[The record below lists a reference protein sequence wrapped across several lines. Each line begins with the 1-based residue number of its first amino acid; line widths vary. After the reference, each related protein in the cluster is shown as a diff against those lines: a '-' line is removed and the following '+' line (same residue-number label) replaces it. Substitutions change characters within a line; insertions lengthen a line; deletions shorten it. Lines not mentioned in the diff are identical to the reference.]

1 MAPELHTATQHA
13 PRRSAMDREIA
24 MRLATTEYSKVTA
37 VLTQLTDEQWRL
49 PTDCPGWDVRSIAGH
64 VVGMAQMAAS
74 IRETVRQQMAAGRR
88 AKAEGELLI
97 DALTALQV
105 EKTAALTEAELVETM
120 RSIGP
125 KAAAARRR
133 TPAFVRHRTMPG
145 LQDVGDHQ
153 EAWTFG
159 FLLDV
164 ILTRDPFMHRI
175 DIAEATGVSL
185 PPTADHEGILV
196 DDVVREWADRHSSAY
211 VLDLTGPAGGHWE
224 RGDTDVVPHLTL
236 DALQF
241 CRVVSGRGTGE
252 GLLTTFV
259 PF

>member
-1 MAPELHTATQHA
+1 MPTELHTSTTQA
-13 PRRSAMDREIA
+13 PRRSALDREIA
-24 MRLATTEYSKVTA
+24 MGLAATEYDKVTA
-37 VLTQLTDEQWRL
+37 VLSQLTEEQWRL
-49 PTDCPGWDVRSIAGH
+49 PTDCPGWDVRSVAGH
-64 VVGMAQMAAS
+64 IVGMAQMAAS
-74 IRETVRQQMAAGRR
+74 IRETVRQQVAAGRR
-88 AKAEGELLI
+88 AKAEGGLLI

-105 EKTAALTEAELVETM
+105 EKTAALTEAELVEAM
-120 RSIGP
+120 RRVGP

-133 TPAFVRHRTMPG
+133 TPAFVRNRTMPG
-145 LQDVGDHQ
+145 LQAVGDCQ

-175 DIAEATGVSL
+175 DIAEATGVAL

-211 VLDLTGPAGGHWE
+211 VLDLTGAAGGHWE
-224 RGDTDVVPHLTL
+224 RGDTSAAPHLTM

-252 GLLTTFV
+252 GLLTTIVSF
-259 PF
+259 